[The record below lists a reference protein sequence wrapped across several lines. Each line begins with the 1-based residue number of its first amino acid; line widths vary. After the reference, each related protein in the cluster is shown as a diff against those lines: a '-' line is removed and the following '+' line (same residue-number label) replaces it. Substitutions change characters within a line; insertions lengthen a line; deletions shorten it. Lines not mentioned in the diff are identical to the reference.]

1 MAYDFTDRF
10 IELPI
15 KIFST
20 TQKELTGKAEYFD
33 NTLYLLPEEISNFKA
48 VRDDDCDVEEC
59 VSVFLKNGESFHV
72 YLTLEEFKNQLNA
85 HAAYNGI

>member
-1 MAYDFTDRF
+1 MEFTDRF

-15 KIFST
+15 KIFSQK
-20 TQKELTGKAEYFD
+20 QKELTGNAEYFD
-33 NTLYLLPEEISNFKA
+33 NTLHLLPEEISNFKA
-48 VRDDDCDVEEC
+48 VSDDDVGVEEC
-59 VSVFLKNGESFHV
+59 VSLFLKNGESFHV